1 MKISQNRLILSKNC
15 LWIIKVITPPN
26 NKINE
31 VKIVKE
37 IIRNLT
43 KEDYFDVFELEK
55 QVHREQYSKRP
66 DLYNDVSN
74 LFPREYYNS
83 IIENRNNIAMGIEC
97 DNKIVAIIISEVK
110 ETSNIPVI
118 KKRKYCYI
126 DDIVV
131 DENYRRKG
139 YAKRLFDELKE
150 KLKDLSISDIELT
163 VWPFNKGAIA
173 FYESIGMSVKNIK
186 YELKSDMEFNTETIE
201 LNTTQSAK

>member
-1 MKISQNRLILSKNC
+1 MVEKI
-15 LWIIKVITPPN
+15 
-26 NKINE
+26 
-31 VKIVKE
+31 

-43 KEDYFDVFELEK
+43 NEDYFDVFELEK
-55 QVHREQYSKRP
+55 QVHREHYSKRP

-74 LFPREYYNS
+74 LFPREYYYSIIDNKNS
-83 IIENRNNIAMGIEC
+83 ITIGIEC

-131 DENYRRKG
+131 DKNYRRKG
-139 YAKRLFDELKE
+139 YAKRLFNELRE
-150 KLKDLSISDIELT
+150 KLKDLNISAIELT
-163 VWPFNKGAIA
+163 VWPFNKGAIK

-186 YELKSDMEFNTETIE
+186 YELKSNLELKTEKIE
-201 LNTTQSAK
+201 LNTTQSIK